1 MKHSMILVFDEI
13 SSSDN
18 VFCSG
23 GFETVHLHPSAAG
36 TVK

>member
-13 SSSDN
+13 N

-23 GFETVHLHPSAAG
+23 GFETVYLHPSAAG
-36 TVK
+36 ILK